1 MQSTASEGRYD
12 RVALIVP
19 CFNEA
24 EAIGP
29 MVRAVRAIG
38 VQTII
43 VVDGDSSDTT
53 AANAKDAGASV
64 IVEARRGYGLAIQT
78 GLAALPA
85 KTDIVLF
92 MDGDGSDRPEHIP
105 RILEPLLTGR
115 ADFVHGTRLQG
126 DREQGALTRPQIIAG
141 HLAGL
146 LILAVY
152 RVRFTDMSPFRAI
165 TRAALDRL
173 GMRDNT
179 FGWNLEMQ
187 MRAAAAGLFGMQL
200 DEILSLVLMC
210 GMLERHPKLRIV
222 MGESGIGWIP
232 YVLERIEYEIK
243 NYAGMYPELLARTGP
258 RELFHRQVYA
268 TFTDE
273 VLGTKMI
280 PEIGVG
286 NVLWAADYPHGDGS
300 YPNSRQVVER
310 HFGVFSERD
319 RRRITGDN
327 ARALYRIPASI

>member
-43 VVDGDSSDTT
+43 IVDGDSSDTT

-92 MDGDGSDRPEHIP
+92 MDGDGSDRPENIP

-165 TRAALDRL
+165 TRAALNRL

-187 MRAAAAGLFGMQL
+187 MRAAAAGL
-200 DEILSLVLMC
+200 
-210 GMLERHPKLRIV
+210 RIV
-222 MGESGIGWIP
+222 
-232 YVLERIEYEIK
+232 
-243 NYAGMYPELLARTGP
+243 ELPVGQR
-258 RELFHRQVYA
+258 HRQ
-268 TFTDE
+268 
-273 VLGTKMI
+273 G
-280 PEIGVG
+280 GVSKVTG
-286 NVLWAADYPHGDGS
+286 NVRVVAKAAWVIATTFLRLAATLKREP
-300 YPNSRQVVER
+300 QAK
-310 HFGVFSERD
+310 
-319 RRRITGDN
+319 RR
-327 ARALYRIPASI
+327 